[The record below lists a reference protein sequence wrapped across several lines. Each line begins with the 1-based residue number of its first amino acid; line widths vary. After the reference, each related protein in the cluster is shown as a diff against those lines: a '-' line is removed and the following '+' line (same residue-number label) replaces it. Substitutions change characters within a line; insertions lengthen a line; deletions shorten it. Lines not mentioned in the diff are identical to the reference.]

1 MLRRFFPPALRKI
14 KRRRPRKAEIARM
27 EERAAAAGL
36 NVNGEDRRHPAYG
49 VAPRHAARLIE
60 LVCR

>member
-1 MLRRFFPPALRKI
+1 LRKI